1 MGFFRCQVSMVDII
15 IIFQILFLVLLL
27 LLPLHVLWSLV
38 LSIVRLIVVI
48 TYDNAKRIH
57 DRERYMSQ

>member
-1 MGFFRCQVSMVDII
+1 MVDII

-48 TYDNAKRIH
+48 TYDNAKGIH

>member
-1 MGFFRCQVSMVDII
+1 MVDMI

-48 TYDNAKRIH
+48 TYDNAKGMH
-57 DRERYMSQ
+57 DRER